1 MLHTTTDGK
10 NTSESGTDPSRV
22 VWTVELRN
30 SLVLSCRKKPP
41 ETTDMAT
48 IRDQKEMR
56 KVEMEQDTS
65 LKGVWKKRRRTLSH
79 VEHTEE
85 SNRIGTLGT
94 F

>member
-10 NTSESGTDPSRV
+10 KTSESGTDPSRV

-65 LKGVWKKRRRTLSH
+65 LCMGFGRREEERC
-79 VEHTEE
+79 HT
-85 SNRIGTLGT
+85 
-94 F
+94 